1 MERKSSTAM
10 RGQPALRPLRGMKGQ
25 SATETLVLAGFAL
38 AFILPLVF
46 LFLSSSNSELGK
58 TGIAQAKI
66 SARTI
71 ADEAGEIYL
80 QGAGAQKT
88 ILVNFPEGIRNASVE
103 NGLVVL
109 SIDADSRTQDIVAST
124 FANVTGNLSGKRS
137 AGLQR
142 IRLVNTDGTFV
153 NITYG

>member
-1 MERKSSTAM
+1 MA
-10 RGQPALRPLRGMKGQ
+10 RGQMRAQ
-25 SATETLVLAGFAL
+25 AATETLVLVGFAL

-46 LFLSSSNSELGK
+46 LFMSSANSALGDSS
-58 TGIAQAKI
+58 IVQAKV

-88 ILVNFPEGIRNASVE
+88 IWVNYPEGIKDGKVE

-109 SIDADSRTQDIVAST
+109 SIDTDGRRLDVVGAT
-124 FANVTGNLSGKRS
+124 FANVTGNLSGKRT
-137 AGLQR
+137 AGIQR
-142 IRLVNTDGTFV
+142 IRLENRDGYFV